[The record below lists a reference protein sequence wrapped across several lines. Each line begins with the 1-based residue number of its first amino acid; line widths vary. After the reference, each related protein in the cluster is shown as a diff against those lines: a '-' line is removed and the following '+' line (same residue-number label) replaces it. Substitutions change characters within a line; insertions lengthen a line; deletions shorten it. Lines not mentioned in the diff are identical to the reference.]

1 MPKKPHQATC
11 KEMEFAIKEGWVET
25 NLLSPQ
31 LLLRRERKSARAYD
45 GKTGTLLL
53 IKFCPFCG
61 EAV

>member
-1 MPKKPHQATC
+1 MPKKPHQTTC

-31 LLLRRERKSARAYD
+31 LLLRRPLKRGSARAASS
-45 GKTGTLLL
+45 TLLV